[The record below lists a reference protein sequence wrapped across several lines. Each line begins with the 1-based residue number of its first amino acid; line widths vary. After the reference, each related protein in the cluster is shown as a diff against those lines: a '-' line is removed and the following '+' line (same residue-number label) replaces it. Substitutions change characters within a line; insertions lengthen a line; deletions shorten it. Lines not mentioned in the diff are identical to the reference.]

1 MLVLTILATI
11 VAPAPSFEF
20 KVEPQVGLTV
30 IAGGIPI
37 VQGSGCQIYAPGWAR
52 GYYSSNG
59 YDQTIERPDSD
70 TARLTFASGSA
81 TGTMVYH
88 RDGSTLHVD
97 ETFQWNGDNP
107 ANVEVT
113 AAKFWAPALAV
124 SDFTAD
130 GKVMPS
136 LSTTPDPKA
145 DMMKRRVAP
154 DGVPLKFAGP
164 WGTMSVAPRGAP
176 WFLFDARGYP
186 QEYAVGKS
194 LLWFGLLEERL
205 PKGVPVHFGF
215 DITVEASQSAA
226 APPVRLEPKATALPN
241 AEGAFDDDLPFA
253 PNPKRAVLTRQNLE
267 LGGPFTFPAGR
278 FFHFDEFLQTL
289 AHRFDTHWPSSV
301 ARPLVV
307 DGGIHDMK
315 LPHEAYR
322 IEVREDG
329 FTVFGQDEPGLRHAL
344 RRLALMVKAHDGKL
358 TLPIGTV
365 TDWPSTPWRGFHL
378 FVGPQA
384 APFHR
389 ELMEKVLLPFGY
401 NKAVLECE
409 RAAWTS
415 VPNVR
420 GPEVMSLTALGDLFK
435 MYRKEGLDPIPLV
448 QSFGHM
454 EWFFA
459 NGANLD
465 VAFNPKNPYGV
476 DPRKPGTKEILG
488 HLWDEVL
495 DVTEAKTIHFGC
507 DEVDMVGWEP
517 NPKLMTDL
525 WIQQLPLLGDIAKKH
540 NVSMMLWGDM
550 ALAPGEAVD
559 ATNGASGT
567 ESAARRAAIPHG
579 AMIADW
585 HYKADPKFEHFFPS
599 LDQWK
604 ADGLTAIAS
613 CWHEPDNVY
622 GFTVAGVQQGGG
634 TLKTTWCSENSTAL
648 DPIRNFDEFAALVLA
663 GEYAWSGRQD
673 PPSDLGYDYRELFR
687 RLYFAPPMPL
697 DPVPGVGLS
706 TGDGAPFVIGRYH
719 FAKFTPLKLH
729 SSLADTALPSEVT
742 LGAKLTASTLV
753 LACGC
758 AMSGD
763 TGTAVA
769 SVTVNL
775 ADGTSVERV
784 LKYGEDLRALSD
796 PGVVPLAEQQD
807 GRFAALVTLPKAHGS
822 IVSIRIAAANAFS
835 GLTIYGVTG
844 F

>member
-107 ANVEVT
+107 ANVGVT

-215 DITVEASQSAA
+215 DITVEASQCAA

-365 TDWPSTPWRGFHL
+365 TDWPSTPWR
-378 FVGPQA
+378 
-384 APFHR
+384 
-389 ELMEKVLLPFGY
+389 
-401 NKAVLECE
+401 
-409 RAAWTS
+409 
-415 VPNVR
+415 
-420 GPEVMSLTALGDLFK
+420 
-435 MYRKEGLDPIPLV
+435 
-448 QSFGHM
+448 
-454 EWFFA
+454 
-459 NGANLD
+459 
-465 VAFNPKNPYGV
+465 
-476 DPRKPGTKEILG
+476 
-488 HLWDEVL
+488 
-495 DVTEAKTIHFGC
+495 
-507 DEVDMVGWEP
+507 
-517 NPKLMTDL
+517 
-525 WIQQLPLLGDIAKKH
+525 
-540 NVSMMLWGDM
+540 
-550 ALAPGEAVD
+550 
-559 ATNGASGT
+559 
-567 ESAARRAAIPHG
+567 
-579 AMIADW
+579 
-585 HYKADPKFEHFFPS
+585 
-599 LDQWK
+599 
-604 ADGLTAIAS
+604 
-613 CWHEPDNVY
+613 
-622 GFTVAGVQQGGG
+622 
-634 TLKTTWCSENSTAL
+634 
-648 DPIRNFDEFAALVLA
+648 
-663 GEYAWSGRQD
+663 
-673 PPSDLGYDYRELFR
+673 
-687 RLYFAPPMPL
+687 
-697 DPVPGVGLS
+697 
-706 TGDGAPFVIGRYH
+706 
-719 FAKFTPLKLH
+719 
-729 SSLADTALPSEVT
+729 
-742 LGAKLTASTLV
+742 
-753 LACGC
+753 
-758 AMSGD
+758 
-763 TGTAVA
+763 
-769 SVTVNL
+769 
-775 ADGTSVERV
+775 
-784 LKYGEDLRALSD
+784 
-796 PGVVPLAEQQD
+796 
-807 GRFAALVTLPKAHGS
+807 
-822 IVSIRIAAANAFS
+822 
-835 GLTIYGVTG
+835 
-844 F
+844 